1 MRKLTFFV
9 FALFLVFSAL
19 PRFASAAEYDL
30 TLNLPIPPIH
40 SRWHNAIK
48 PWFDELEQRSD
59 GRIKVEPFFAEAI
72 SKTSESMDSV
82 RDGLADFTESA
93 FTMAPGKFPF
103 YERVFDVVDAS
114 RSMEGDNAILHQ
126 MEKDFPQIAQETAG
140 VKMILTHAL
149 PIGMLIGTKE
159 PVKKLEDLKDK
170 KIAVIGGATSAEA
183 LKSLG
188 ASVVNIPTID
198 IYMALQQGII
208 DGTMVDFQLLTSR
221 RFGDLIKNV
230 TVLPINANVF
240 YMAMNEDVY
249 NGMPDDLK
257 KIIDEMSGEY
267 AQKKF
272 EEFWM
277 KDQMSSLEK
286 WLNEMNGHLYVL
298 PDEEYA
304 KANEAIKGNEQK
316 WIELVGQDG
325 LPAAEMLKRYRELE
339 RIHNP
344 LWKDS
349 ALAKYF
355 EKAGDSK

>member
-1 MRKLTFFV
+1 MKKIFLTAIIMLQGIFYDM
-9 FALFLVFSAL
+9 ANIQ
-19 PRFASAAEYDL
+19 AAEYEL

-48 PWFDELEQRSD
+48 PWFDELQDRSG
-59 GRIKVEPFFAEAI
+59 GRITVEPFFAEAI

-103 YERVFDVVDAS
+103 YERVFDVVDAG
-114 RSMEGDNAILHQ
+114 RSLEGDNAILHQ
-126 MEKDFPQIAQETAG
+126 MEKEFPQIAGETEG

-159 PVKKLEDLKDK
+159 PVTKLEDLKDK

-183 LKSLG
+183 LKALG

-208 DGTMVDFQLLTSR
+208 DGSMVDFQLLTSR

-240 YMAMNEDVY
+240 YMAMNKDVY
-249 NGMPDDLK
+249 DSMPEDLK
-257 KIIDEMSGEY
+257 KIIDDMSGEY

-272 EEFWM
+272 EDFWM
-277 KDQMSSLEK
+277 KDQMDSLEK
-286 WLNEMNGHLYVL
+286 WLNEMGGHLYVL
-298 PDEEYA
+298 SDEEYA
-304 KANEAIKGNEQK
+304 KANELLAPNEQK
-316 WIELVGQDG
+316 WIELVGQNG
-325 LPAAEMLKRYRELE
+325 LPAQDMLKRFRELE
-339 RIHNP
+339 KIHNP
-344 LWKDS
+344 VWKKS
-349 ALAKYF
+349 MLSKYF
-355 EKAGDSK
+355 ENSGN